1 MSPIVKRKG
10 EKFSLPSKY
19 LLLILTIVCTL
30 TMLITFGTNTFNGPA
45 NAVVGYLV
53 VPFQE
58 GISSM
63 GRWLTNRS
71 DEIAKMEELLEENAK
86 LKEQLAAL
94 TEENTVLQQ
103 DKYELHKLQGLFK
116 LDEQYGQYE
125 KIGARIIARDS
136 GNWYSSFII
145 DKGSGD
151 GLEVDMNVIADGGL
165 VGRISAIGP
174 NWARV
179 LSIISDDSN
188 VSGMTLA
195 TEDNLIISGD
205 LKEMAEGAISF
216 SKLIDS
222 QNKVVVGDK
231 VVTSNI
237 SDKFLP
243 NILIGYISEINIDAN
258 NLTKSGLLIPF
269 VDFEH
274 LSEVLVITDKKQTID
289 EEQQE

>member
-10 EKFSLPSKY
+10 EKFTLPSKY

-71 DEIAKMEELLEENAK
+71 DEIAKMEELLEENDK

-145 DKGSGD
+145 DKGAGD

-222 QNKVVVGDK
+222 QNKVVIGDK

-274 LSEVLVITDKKQTID
+274 LSEVLVITDKKQIID